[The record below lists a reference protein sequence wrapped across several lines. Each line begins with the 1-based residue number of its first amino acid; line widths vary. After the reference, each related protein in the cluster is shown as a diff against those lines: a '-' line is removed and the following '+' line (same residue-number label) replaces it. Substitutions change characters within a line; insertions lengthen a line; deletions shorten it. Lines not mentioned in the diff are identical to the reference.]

1 LNRVTVLGLGSMGSQ
16 IAKHMKSVAHL
27 AVYDPVDDR
36 RREIAEAIGAD
47 VFDSAQDASRDAD
60 AVVVV
65 VVDAAQAEAALFGPN
80 GAVSG
85 MPAGCV
91 AIIMSTIGPTAMVD
105 LADRVAQTGHSIV
118 DAPMTG
124 GSILAER
131 GELLI
136 FASGTPI
143 DFERVEPLLQS
154 CAREVLYVGAEPGS
168 GQTVKLVN
176 QLLCTVHM
184 IAAAEALAFTHSLGL
199 DQHAVF
205 EMMCA
210 GAGASFILQTY
221 GERMIDGPYQPPSS
235 ALTILLKDAGLV
247 LTEAERQGLE
257 TPVLDA
263 AHRVLLRGAD
273 AGMTEDDISGIIR
286 VYGQRGK
293 ETS

>member
-1 LNRVTVLGLGSMGSQ
+1 MDRVAVIGLGSMGSR
-16 IAKHMKSVAHL
+16 IASHLKSVSSL
-27 AVYDPVDDR
+27 AVYDPVNER
-36 RREIAEAIGAD
+36 RRDVGEAIGAD
-47 VFDSAQDASRDAD
+47 VFDSAQAAANKAD

-65 VVDAAQAEAALFGPN
+65 VVDASQTEAALFGPR
-80 GAVSG
+80 GAISA
-85 MPAGCV
+85 MPAGSV
-91 AIIMSTIGPTAMVD
+91 VVVMSTIGPTAMHD
-105 LADRVAQTGHSIV
+105 LADRVARTGHAVV

-124 GSILAER
+124 GTVLAES

-136 FASGTPI
+136 FASGSPT
-143 DFERVEPLLQS
+143 DFERVEPLLRS
-154 CAREVLYVGAEPGS
+154 CAREVLYVGEEPGS

-184 IAAAEALAFTHSLGL
+184 MAAAEALAFAHSLGL

-205 EMMCA
+205 KMMCA
-210 GAGASFILQTY
+210 GAGTSFILETY

-235 ALTILLKDAGLV
+235 ALPILLKDAGLV
-247 LTEAERQGLE
+247 LAEAGREGLE

-286 VYGQRGK
+286 LYDQRRE